1 MKKPTMAVR
10 LLSVTVLTGALLS
23 GGSVTA
29 VADPVISTAS
39 ASVGSLDVEIGN
51 EHVVTGEMAECS
63 VDGPLTARTAGGITG
78 DFARFGGGDSLCGRI
93 GTVSVGEAS
102 GRRFE
107 TTLLKRYGGPVIKV
121 RTYKAKCSTTE
132 DGSLGYIEFGDI
144 VGFTL
149 PESIPQNYRVTIS
162 GGKGGTALAS
172 LTVNE
177 TIIPT
182 PPDGS
187 LVTHMLHIKLFPQGG
202 GPAKGDIYLGTA
214 RCNPYG
220 KKPPA

>member
-1 MKKPTMAVR
+1 MKKLGSR
-10 LLSVTVLTGALLS
+10 LLSVTMLTGAL
-23 GGSVTA
+23 VTGIPA
-29 VADPVISTAS
+29 IASADAAPATAS
-39 ASVGSLDVEIGN
+39 ASVGSLDVEIGD
-51 EHVVTGEMAECS
+51 EHVVTGDLAPCD
-63 VDGPLTARTAGGITG
+63 VDGPLTGTTRGGATG
-78 DFARFGGGDSLCGRI
+78 DFARFGGGDSNCGRT
-93 GTVSVGEAS
+93 GAAAVGEAS

-107 TTLLKRYGGPVIKV
+107 MSLLKRFGGPVIKV
-121 RTYKAKCSTTE
+121 RTFMAKCSTTK

-144 VGFTL
+144 TGFTL
-149 PESIPQNYRVTIS
+149 PENIPQNYRLTIA

-177 TIIPT
+177 TVTPT

-214 RCNPYG
+214 RCDPYG
-220 KKPPA
+220 KKKP

>member
-1 MKKPTMAVR
+1 MKKTRTAGR
-10 LLSVTVLTGALLS
+10 LLSVTMLTGALVA
-23 GGSVTA
+23 GGASA
-29 VADPVISTAS
+29 SAEPAPARAS
-39 ASVGSLDVEIGN
+39 ASVGSVDVEIGDQ
-51 EHVVTGEMAECS
+51 HIVTGELAPCD
-63 VDGPLTARTAGGITG
+63 VDGPLTANTAGGSIG
-78 DFARFGGGDSLCGRI
+78 DFARFNGGDSRCGRT
-93 GTVSVGEAS
+93 GAVAVGEAA

-121 RTYKAKCSTTE
+121 RTFLAKCSTTK

-144 VGFTL
+144 IGFTL
-149 PESIPQNYRVTIS
+149 PENIPQNYRQTIT

-177 TIIPT
+177 TVTPT

-214 RCNPYG
+214 RCDPYG
-220 KKPPA
+220 KKPTP

>member
-1 MKKPTMAVR
+1 MKKPTTAGR
-10 LLSVTVLTGALLS
+10 LLSATVLATALVTGGPA
-23 GGSVTA
+23 TA
-29 VADPVISTAS
+29 SAEPAPSTAS

-51 EHVVTGEMAECS
+51 EHIVTGELAECD
-63 VDGPLTARTAGGITG
+63 VDGPVNARTAGGITG
-78 DFARFGGGDSLCGRI
+78 DFARFGGGDSTCGRTD
-93 GTVSVGEAS
+93 TVSVGRAT

-121 RTYKAKCSTTE
+121 RTYVAKCSTTK

-144 VGFTL
+144 VGFSL
-149 PESIPQNYRVTIS
+149 PESIPQNYRITIS

-177 TIIPT
+177 SITPT

-202 GPAKGDIYLGTA
+202 PAKGDIYLGTA
-214 RCNPYG
+214 RCDPYG

>member
-1 MKKPTMAVR
+1 MKKLGSR
-10 LLSVTVLTGALLS
+10 LLSVAMLTGALVA
-23 GGSVTA
+23 GGQATA
-29 VADPVISTAS
+29 WAEPATAT

-51 EHVVTGEMAECS
+51 EHVVTGELAECS
-63 VDGPLTARTAGGITG
+63 VDGPLTAKTAGGATG
-78 DFARFGGGDSLCGRI
+78 DFARFGGGDSNCGRT
-93 GTVSVGEAS
+93 GAVAVAEAT

-107 TTLLKRYGGPVIKV
+107 TSLLKRYGGPVIRV
-121 RTYKAKCSTTE
+121 RTFMAKCSTTK
-132 DGSLGYIEFGDI
+132 DGSLGYIEFGD
-144 VGFTL
+144 VSGFTL
-149 PESIPQNYRVTIS
+149 PDSIPQNYRLTIA

-177 TIIPT
+177 TVTPT

-220 KKPPA
+220 KKPA